1 MNVVTSKG
9 QVTIPKAVRDRLGI
23 EPGNVV
29 DFELALD
36 GRVVLVKRNGKP
48 PHDRFASLGGI
59 AGAGLTTDEIMAMT
73 RAEG

>member
-29 DFELALD
+29 DFELGLD

-48 PHDRFASLGGI
+48 PHDRLAERVGFEPTVSLHPRRFSRP
-59 AGAGLTTDEIMAMT
+59 LP
-73 RAEG
+73 